1 MKVGILLITHGE
13 IGRVLLDS
21 AIEVL
26 NVRPLPTRI
35 LATTGDSDPDQTL
48 AAAELALNELD
59 SGDGTLVL
67 TDLYGST
74 PSNIACKLRQ
84 RGQVRV
90 VTGINLPM
98 LIRVLNYPEL
108 DLNALQQKALSGGRD
123 GVLNCTTG
131 DKTHAG

>member
-1 MKVGILLITHGE
+1 MKVGVLLITHGE
-13 IGRVLLDS
+13 IGQVLLDA

-26 NVRPLPTRI
+26 NVSPLPTRV

-48 AAAELALNELD
+48 AAAEEALNELD

-98 LIRVLNYPEL
+98 LIRILNYPEL
-108 DLNALQQKALSGGRD
+108 DLNRLQQKALSGGQD
-123 GVLNCTTG
+123 GVLSCTTE